1 MLMEEDVST
10 ESTATRATVRMVML
24 ENIVVRRL

>member
-1 MLMEEDVST
+1 MLIEEDVST
-10 ESTATRATVRMVML
+10 ESTATRATVRMVTL